1 MKLIDREIAEL
12 SQELVRNIGQ
22 DMMTELKIFGQ
33 EMKKI
38 MYYQLREDE
47 TNSKIRQ
54 IDNLPVQR
62 SHRAENLNYVV
73 NISTRNLSQ

>member
-12 SQELVRNIGQ
+12 SQKLVRNISQ
-22 DMMTELKIFGQ
+22 DMMTELKIFTQ
-33 EMKKI
+33 EMKEI
-38 MYYQLREDE
+38 MYYQLREND
-47 TNSKIRQ
+47 TNNKIRQ
-54 IDNLPVQR
+54 INNLPVQR